1 MTTEAPAPTT
11 APATTVFTNVRVF
24 DGQTDDLSDL
34 STVVIEGNIIS
45 SITASSAGAAASARD
60 GATVIDGGGRTL
72 MPGIIEGHG
81 HLALAGATVASLLTG
96 LPGYAAIVATVQARL
111 MLMNGVTTV
120 RDMGGEVF
128 TLKQAIDEG
137 LVPGPRIYPSGAMIT
152 QTSGHGDYR
161 FPNQLN
167 PGLDGPLPITDILRG
182 TALVDGVPRMLAA
195 AREQLR
201 LGASQIKVCIG
212 GGVASPTDPIDVTE
226 FTTEEIAA
234 AVSAA
239 ANWGTYVS
247 VHGYTVR
254 AINQALDAGVKV
266 IEHGHLLDEKTLQRV
281 QDEGA
286 WLSFQPFTE
295 CHEDNL
301 TDAQNAKQ
309 AIVCE
314 GTERIYELIKKMPDL
329 KVIHGTDI
337 YLNPPDGVTGNVQ
350 QMQRLLKWFTPFEI
364 LKMAT
369 SNVGEVLKLSGP
381 RNPYP
386 GDLGV
391 VKEGALADVL
401 LVDGNPLEDLSMVT
415 DRDNIKIIMKDG
427 EIFKNTL

>member
-1 MTTEAPAPTT
+1 MKDP
-11 APATTVFTNVRVF
+11 
-24 DGQTDDLSDL
+24 DDRTSSEGHR
-34 STVVIEGNIIS
+34 STVVIEDNIIS
-45 SITASSAGAAASARD
+45 QITTGAAPKTPAD
-60 GATVIDGGGRTL
+60 TTVIDAGGRTL

-81 HLALAGATVASLLTG
+81 HLALAGATVASLLTE
-96 LPGYAAIVATVQARL
+96 LPGYAAIVSTVQARL

-167 PGLDGPLPITDILRG
+167 PGLGGPLPVTDVLRG

-195 AREQLR
+195 TREQLR

-212 GGVASPTDPIDVTE
+212 GGVASPTDPIDVAE

-234 AVSAA
+234 AVAAA

-266 IEHGHLLDEKTLQRV
+266 IEHGHLLDEKTLQRIES
-281 QDEGA
+281 EGV

-301 TDAQNAKQ
+301 TAAQNVKQ

-314 GTERIYELIKKMPDL
+314 GTERIYGLIKKMPNL

-337 YLNPPDGVTGNVQ
+337 YLNPPDGVSGNVA
-350 QMQRLLKWFTPFEI
+350 QMEKLLKWFTPFEI
-364 LKMAT
+364 LRMST
-369 SNVGEVLKLSGP
+369 SNVGEVLRLSGP

-401 LVDGNPLEDLSMVT
+401 LVDGNPLQDITKVT

>member
-1 MTTEAPAPTT
+1 MSVAT
-11 APATTVFTNVRVF
+11 PATTVFIDVRVF
-24 DGQTDDLSDL
+24 DGVNDGLSDPC
-34 STVVIEGNIIS
+34 SVVVEGNVITAIAES
-45 SITASSAGAAASARD
+45 GSITHPPGAK
-60 GATVIDGGGRTL
+60 VIDGGGRTL
-72 MPGIIEGHG
+72 MPGIIEGHA
-81 HLALAGATVASLLTG
+81 HLALAGATVSGLLSD
-96 LPGYAAIVATVQARL
+96 LPGYAAIVSTVQARM

-128 TLKQAIDEG
+128 TLKRAIDEG
-137 LVPGPRIYPSGAMIT
+137 LVPGPRIYPSGALIT

-167 PGLDGPLPITDILRG
+167 PGLGGPLPTTDILRG
-182 TALVDGVPRMLAA
+182 TALADGVPRMLAA

-212 GGVASPTDPIDVTE
+212 GGVASPTDPIDVAE

-234 AVSAA
+234 AVAAA

-266 IEHGHLLDEKTLQRV
+266 IEHGHLLDEKTLQRI

-286 WLSFQPFTE
+286 WLSFQPFTN

-301 TDAQNAKQ
+301 TAAQNAKQ
-309 AIVCE
+309 AIVCQ
-314 GTERIYELIKKMPDL
+314 GTERIYGLIKKMPNL

-337 YLNPPDGVTGNVQ
+337 YLNPPDGVAGNVR
-350 QMQRLLKWFTPFEI
+350 QMERLLKWFTPFEI
-364 LKMAT
+364 LKMST
-369 SNVGEVLKLSGP
+369 SNVGEVLRLSGP

-391 VKEGALADVL
+391 VKVGALADIL
-401 LVDGNPLEDLSMVT
+401 LVDGDPLHDITRVT
-415 DRDNIKIIMKDG
+415 DRDNITIIMKDG
-427 EIFKNTL
+427 EIVKNTL